1 MLEWLLL
8 FHVLFAMIWFGGSVY
23 LEGLMAA
30 AGRTG
35 ETAAVTTVFR
45 GVAPT
50 NRRLFSIAG
59 IGSVVFGFWLVA
71 ELGLEFESL
80 WIAVAIVAT
89 LLAIGLDLFYATPK
103 GSKIIA
109 LVDANGVDDAE
120 AAEIAAR
127 VSIAGHVR
135 TLLLAI
141 AFVMMI
147 FQPGG

>member
-1 MLEWLLL
+1 MSEWLLL

-35 ETAAVTTVFR
+35 EAAAVTTVFR
-45 GVAPT
+45 SVAPT

-59 IGSVVFGFWLVA
+59 IGSIVFGFWLVA
-71 ELGLEFESL
+71 EVGLEFESL
-80 WIAVAIVAT
+80 WIAVAIVAS
-89 LLAIGLDLFYATPK
+89 LLAIGLDLFYATPRS
-103 GSKIIA
+103 SKILT
-109 LVDANGVDDAE
+109 LVNANGAEDAE
-120 AAEIAAR
+120 AAELAAK

-147 FQPGG
+147 FKPGG